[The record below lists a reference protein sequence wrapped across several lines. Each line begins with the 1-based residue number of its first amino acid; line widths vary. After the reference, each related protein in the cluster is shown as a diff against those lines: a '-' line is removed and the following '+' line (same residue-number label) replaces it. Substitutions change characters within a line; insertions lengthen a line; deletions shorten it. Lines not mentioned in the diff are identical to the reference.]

1 MIDLQLVRQNP
12 EFVKTALAKRGID
25 PSEIDQLVGYDA
37 QKRSL
42 TQEIEQLQFERNQAS
57 KKIGEIIKLGQSA
70 LEVSASVKKI
80 GELIQEKNKELLQ
93 VQNLFQSLHM
103 NLPNLPH
110 ESVPLGES
118 EKDNLELRAV
128 GSPRKFDF
136 TPKSHDELG
145 KINQAID
152 FERATRLAGNK
163 FALLS
168 SEGAYY
174 SRSLMNLM
182 IDSARERGYT
192 EINPPFIG
200 RRCLFEGSGQLP
212 KFEEDLYKIEGED
225 TFLIPTGEVPLVNL
239 FREEILPLEQL
250 PCKMVA
256 YTPCF
261 RKEAGAAGK
270 ESKGLIRLHQF
281 EKVELVWLC
290 LPEKSFEA
298 LEELT
303 QDAEAVLQKLNL
315 PYRVVS
321 LCTGDMSGFSTAKTY
336 DIEVWF
342 PSLGKYLEISS
353 CSNCTDFQARRAQI
367 RYKTSEGKNLLLHTL
382 NGSALAIG
390 RCLAALME
398 NYQEADGS
406 ISWPDVLK

>member
-1 MIDLQLVRQNP
+1 MIDLQLMRQNP
-12 EFVKTALAKRGID
+12 ELVKIALAKRGID
-25 PSEIDQLVGYDA
+25 PRNIDQLMEYDA
-37 QKRSL
+37 QRRAL
-42 TQEIEQLQFERNQAS
+42 TQEIEQFQFERNQAS
-57 KKIGEIIKLGQSA
+57 KKIGEMLKLGQSA
-70 LEVSASVKKI
+70 VEISATVKKI
-80 GELIQEKNKELLQ
+80 GELIQEKNKELLS
-93 VQNLFQSLHM
+93 VQGLFQTLHM

-118 EKDNLELRAV
+118 ENDNLELRVV
-128 GSPRKFDF
+128 GTPRNFEF
-136 TPKSHDELG
+136 TPRSHDELG
-145 KINQAID
+145 KINHAID
-152 FERATRLAGNK
+152 FERAARLAGNK

-168 SEGAYY
+168 GEGAYY
-174 SRSLMNLM
+174 SRALMNLM
-182 IDSARERGYT
+182 INSARERGYT
-192 EINPPFIG
+192 EVNPPFIG
-200 RRCLFEGSGQLP
+200 KRSLFEGSGQLP
-212 KFEEDLYKIEGED
+212 KFEEDLYKIDGED

-298 LEELT
+298 LEEIT
-303 QDAEAVLQKLNL
+303 QDAEAILQKLKL

-342 PSLGKYLEISS
+342 PSLVKYLEISS
-353 CSNCTDFQARRAQI
+353 ARIVLIFKLDEHRLDT
-367 RYKTSEGKNLLLHTL
+367 RLLKVKTPCFT
-382 NGSALAIG
+382 
-390 RCLAALME
+390 
-398 NYQEADGS
+398 
-406 ISWPDVLK
+406 P

>member
-1 MIDLQLVRQNP
+1 MRQDP
-12 EFVKTALAKRGID
+12 DKVKKALEKRGIK
-25 PSEIDQLVGYDA
+25 SQIIDEMLAYDS
-37 QKRSL
+37 QRRSL
-42 TQEIEQLQFERNQAS
+42 TQDLELLQFERNQAS
-57 KKIGEIIKLGQSA
+57 KKIGEMLRLGHSVA
-70 LEVSASVKKI
+70 ELSASVKQI
-80 GELIQEKNKELLQ
+80 GQDIQEKGKAMQALED
-93 VQNLFQSLHM
+93 LFQALHM

-110 ESVPLGES
+110 ESVPLGEG
-118 EKDNLELRAV
+118 EQDNLELRKV
-128 GSPRKFDF
+128 GTPRVFEF
-136 TPKSHDELG
+136 TPRSHDELG
-145 KINQAID
+145 KINNTID
-152 FERATRLAGNK
+152 FERAARLSGNK
-163 FALLS
+163 FALLTG
-168 SEGAYY
+168 EGAYY

-182 IDSARERGYT
+182 INSARERGYK

-200 RRCLFEGSGQLP
+200 KRCLFEGSGQLP

-239 FREEILPLEQL
+239 FREEILRLDQL

-290 LPEKSFEA
+290 LPEHSFQA

-303 QDAEAVLQKLNL
+303 LDAEAILQKLKL

-367 RYKTSEGKNLLLHTL
+367 RYKAQTGKNHFLHTL

-390 RCLAALME
+390 RCLAAVME

-406 ISWPDVLK
+406 IAWPDVLK

>member
-1 MIDLQLVRQNP
+1 MRQNP
-12 EFVKTALAKRGID
+12 ELVKIALAKRGID
-25 PSEIDQLVGYDA
+25 PRNIDQLMEYDA
-37 QKRSL
+37 QRRAL
-42 TQEIEQLQFERNQAS
+42 TQEIEQFQFERNQAS
-57 KKIGEIIKLGQSA
+57 KKIGEMLKLGQSA
-70 LEVSASVKKI
+70 VEISATVKKI
-80 GELIQEKNKELLQ
+80 GELIQEKNKELLS
-93 VQNLFQSLHM
+93 VQGLFQTLHM

-118 EKDNLELRAV
+118 ENDNLELRV
-128 GSPRKFDF
+128 IGTPRNFEF
-136 TPKSHDELG
+136 TPRSHDELG
-145 KINQAID
+145 KINHAID
-152 FERATRLAGNK
+152 FERAARLAGNK

-168 SEGAYY
+168 GEGAYY
-174 SRSLMNLM
+174 SRALMNLM
-182 IDSARERGYT
+182 INSARERGYT
-192 EINPPFIG
+192 EVNPPFIG
-200 RRCLFEGSGQLP
+200 KRSLFEGSGQLP
-212 KFEEDLYKIEGED
+212 KFEEDLYKIDGED

-298 LEELT
+298 LEEIT
-303 QDAEAVLQKLNL
+303 QDAEAILQKLKL

-342 PSLGKYLEISS
+342 PFLGKYLEISS

-367 RYKTSEGKNLLLHTL
+367 RYKTAEGKNTLLHTL

-390 RCLAALME
+390 RCLAAVME